1 MVRLDLGSQK
11 LSSRSNS
18 KANANATR
26 RVYGKRRIGA
36 TNAVLDREPPVSKVA
51 SLAHKNSEE
60 RDVDDLVEHVQ
71 EKLSA
76 VTIGN
81 KECDAP
87 PRDKL
92 VRDAEAPEDESQ
104 TKDEPRSSP
113 DHTSNLNKGV
123 SIAVAVVV
131 PAWKQSR
138 KPSSEETNA
147 KERGKSK
154 EPEKEKDRK
163 EKDRKEKDHSKEKY
177 EVKDAGE
184 VKAEDEGQK
193 KQKPP
198 KTPSGYIEDLAVH
211 TYVKPILE
219 EATSSLASTGVQQ
232 FQYWARGAGDR
243 FTVEKIA
250 EGSYGEV
257 YQLHLCEDLTKR
269 DISKSKLS
277 KLKEYDAGVFKIVPL
292 RAQKGP
298 GSKKFT
304 SVDEIVSEVQLLKL
318 LDPVPGFARF
328 REVHVVQG
336 RFPDAYQKAWDKY
349 RDTSDD
355 CFNPDPRLKKSYP
368 DTQLWAILE
377 MDNAGHELEKFHCT
391 SASQIYDIFWGVALG
406 LARAEQLSGFE
417 VKWSIRSTFQKPS
430 TNDSTAQGS
439 SSRKHLYQ
447 AKDDQNTPQPL

>member
-11 LSSRSNS
+11 LSSRSDS
-18 KANANATR
+18 KANSNATR

-36 TNAVLDREPPVSKVA
+36 ANAVLDREPPVSKDA
-51 SLAHKNSEE
+51 SLGHENSEE

-76 VTIGN
+76 VTIEN
-81 KECDAP
+81 KKCDAP

-92 VRDAEAPEDESQ
+92 VRDAEALEDKPQ
-104 TKDEPRSSP
+104 TKDEPKSSP

-131 PAWKQSR
+131 PAWKQPR
-138 KPSSEETNA
+138 KPNAEEENVRET
-147 KERGKSK
+147 GKSK
-154 EPEKEKDRK
+154 ESD
-163 EKDRKEKDHSKEKY
+163 KEKDHGTEKD
-177 EVKDAGE
+177 EVKDAGDA
-184 VKAEDEGQK
+184 KAEDEGQK
-193 KQKPP
+193 KQKPA
-198 KTPSGYIEDLAVH
+198 KAPSGYIDDLAVH
-211 TYVKPILE
+211 SYVKPILE

-243 FTVEKIA
+243 FTVKKIA

-257 YQLHLCEDLTKR
+257 YQLHLSEDLTKR
-269 DISKSKLS
+269 DIPKSKLS

-377 MDNAGHELEKFHCT
+377 MDNAGHELEKFHC
-391 SASQIYDIFWGVALG
+391 SSVSEIYDIFWGVALG

-417 VKWSIRSTFQKPS
+417 VKYSICSTFK
-430 TNDSTAQGS
+430 TVN
-439 SSRKHLYQ
+439 
-447 AKDDQNTPQPL
+447 

>member
-1 MVRLDLGSQK
+1 MVNFDPGSQNLPARSK
-11 LSSRSNS
+11 TRSNG
-18 KANANATR
+18 TR
-26 RVYGKRRIGA
+26 RVYGKSRIGA
-36 TNAVLDREPPVSKVA
+36 ANAVLDCEPPLTSKDAA
-51 SLAHKNSEE
+51 SGHGDSEK
-60 RDVDDLVEHVQ
+60 RDVDGLVELVQ

-81 KECDAP
+81 KDCDAP
-87 PRDKL
+87 LQEEIKRDVENPR
-92 VRDAEAPEDESQ
+92 EEPQ
-104 TKDEPRSSP
+104 TKDELRLPV
-113 DHTSNLNKGV
+113 DQTSNSKRGV

-131 PAWKQSR
+131 PAWKKSR
-138 KPSSEETNA
+138 KPNAEE
-147 KERGKSK
+147 RY
-154 EPEKEKDRK
+154 EKQRED
-163 EKDRKEKDHSKEKY
+163 SKEK
-177 EVKDAGE
+177 VKDQRA
-184 VKAEDEGQK
+184 KAEVEEKIEEKGSEDVEVEAEKKGQK
-193 KQKPP
+193 KKKQS
-198 KTPSGYIEDLAVH
+198 KTLSGYIDDLAIH
-211 TYVKPILE
+211 SYAKPILE
-219 EATSSLASTGVQQ
+219 EATSPLASTGVQQ
-232 FQYWARGAGDR
+232 FQHWARGAGDR

-257 YQLHLCEDLTKR
+257 YQLHLSEDLTKR

-277 KLKEYDAGVFKIVPL
+277 KLKAYDAGVFKIVPL

-336 RFPDAYQKAWDKY
+336 RFPDAYQRAWDKY

-377 MDNAGHELEKFHCT
+377 MDNAGHELEKFHC
-391 SASQIYDIFWGVALG
+391 SSVSQIYDVFWGVALG

-417 VKWSIRSTFQKPS
+417 VRLSVRSTFR
-430 TNDSTAQGS
+430 TIN
-439 SSRKHLYQ
+439 
-447 AKDDQNTPQPL
+447 